1 MKSIEI
7 VGVPS
12 ELGAGTR
19 GASMGLDALRAAA
32 RENSKD
38 IFHRFPIYEI
48 KVNNELLDQ
57 PSDNRYGKY
66 IDGILKVGNRVQKEI
81 KQNLKEDQFS
91 VVLSGDHSMSYATI
105 AGIKA
110 RFPKKKLGIVWVDA
124 HADLHS
130 PYTTPSG
137 NMHGMPLAMAAAED
151 NLDKKVNEPDSETA
165 KKWKEIK
172 NLGFAGPKYSYEDLV
187 FVGVRST
194 EGPEEYLMEKHDIL
208 NIGVDELR
216 YQGIEAAM
224 SRIKERL
231 KDCDIVYG
239 SFDVDSLDPSLSR
252 GTGTPV
258 EHGITLR
265 EAIEVNKALVSWK
278 KTQVWEMVE
287 INPVLD
293 DKNKMAKLGLE
304 VLENVLEAVEKR
316 KK

>member
-19 GASMGLDALRAAA
+19 GASMGIDALRAAA
-32 RENSKD
+32 REKSND
-38 IFHRFPIYEI
+38 IFARYPIYEI
-48 KVNNELLDQ
+48 KVNNDMLDQ

-81 KQNLKEDQFS
+81 RDNLKEDQFS
-91 VVLSGDHSMSYATI
+91 VVLSGDHSMAYATI

-110 RFPKKKLGIVWVDA
+110 RFPKKRLGIVWVDA

-130 PYTTPSG
+130 PFTTPSG
-137 NMHGMPLAMAAAED
+137 NMHGMPLAMAAGED
-151 NLDKKVNEPDSETA
+151 NFDRKVNEPDSKTA
-165 KKWKEIK
+165 SKWKEIK
-172 NLGFAGPKYSYEDLV
+172 NLGFEGPKYKYEDLV

-194 EGPEEYLMEKHDIL
+194 EAPEQHLIEKHNIL
-208 NIGVDELR
+208 NIPVDELR
-216 YQGIEAAM
+216 YQGVDAAF
-224 SRIKERL
+224 SRIKEKL
-231 KDCDIVYG
+231 KDCDIVYV
-239 SFDVDSLDPSLSR
+239 SFDVDSMDPSFSR

-258 EHGITLR
+258 EHGITHE
-265 EAIEVNKALVSWK
+265 EAIAINKALVSWK

-293 DKNKMAKLGLE
+293 EKNKMAKLGLE
-304 VLENVLEAVEKR
+304 VLENVLKTVEKR